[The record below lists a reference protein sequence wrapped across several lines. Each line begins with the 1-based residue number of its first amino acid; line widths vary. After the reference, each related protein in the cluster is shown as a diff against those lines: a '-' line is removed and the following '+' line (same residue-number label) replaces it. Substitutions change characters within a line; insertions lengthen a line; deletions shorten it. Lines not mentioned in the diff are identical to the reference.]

1 MVNWVYSSREN
12 NFDKFLIELLRKEV
26 FTVFITVYFESA
38 DLGGGVLE
46 VGAAGEL
53 AADVV
58 LGAGGLLGPGLGGA
72 GAGEGVGA
80 GAEVAGPRA
89 GVAHLPLGVKP
100 QLVVTRYHHLVLV
113 RQLKHWCLLSLLDKR
128 YILNI
133 QPGCS
138 QNHKSRNI

>member
-1 MVNWVYSSREN
+1 MIF
-12 NFDKFLIELLRKEV
+12 NFNAE
-26 FTVFITVYFESA
+26 ITVYFESA
-38 DLGGGVLE
+38 DLRGGVLE

-113 RQLKHWCLLSLLDKR
+113 RQLKHWCLVYWIKDTSLSYNRDVHKITKVE
-128 YILNI
+128 IL
-133 QPGCS
+133 
-138 QNHKSRNI
+138 KL